1 MNLPRY
7 ILLPLLATTL
17 AHGQAAPLG
26 NTSDL
31 PNLPEPLVRSVYT
44 QVLARHPLGTPEGE
58 DKKIFAPYLSKGLL
72 HRFDLADACFED
84 WIRQHPEPHL
94 KPDFGWFED
103 GLFTGGSERANPR
116 SFEIERT
123 ESEKDGS
130 FQVVVRLTWEEPPDK
145 EIWRVAVVVVQENG
159 RLVVDNVIFLKDKD
173 LAVEYRLSESLTHG
187 CKGSHWVGYGEQRS
201 SRKPPQK

>member
-1 MNLPRY
+1 
-7 ILLPLLATTL
+7 
-17 AHGQAAPLG
+17 
-26 NTSDL
+26 
-31 PNLPEPLVRSVYT
+31 
-44 QVLARHPLGTPEGE
+44 
-58 DKKIFAPYLSKGLL
+58 
-72 HRFDLADACFED
+72 
-84 WIRQHPEPHL
+84 L
-94 KPDFGWFED
+94 KPPFLED
-103 GLFTGGSERANPR
+103 GLFTGANERAEPR